1 VDCQDDK
8 QQKQKLQQQQKGNTN
23 KSNNNNKPHNRL
35 LVKGAANMVVDRC
48 THVKYR
54 DGSIGRLTPSLK
66 REIECKITDMATR
79 PLRCIALAIK
89 DELKLPA
96 SLKNFQPKSDEDIR
110 NHPLLK
116 DPNKYEDIESGL
128 TLVGIVGIKD
138 PARPEVADS
147 ILKCTEAGIR
157 VMMITGDARDTAIA
171 IAKDVNI
178 FDSQETDNSKLKAY
192 EGKEFFLKSKEEQI
206 EILKTDNI
214 VFCRAQ
220 PSDKQ
225 KLIKMLQSSDLNE
238 IPAMTGDG
246 VNDAPA
252 LQQAA
257 IGVAMGTGTAVSKE
271 AADMILAD
279 DDFSTIVS
287 AVEEGRT
294 IYANMQAFICFLISC
309 NIGEICAIFIATV
322 LGFPEPLTA
331 MHLLWVNLVTDG
343 PPATALGF
351 NPPLPNIMKQPPRSS
366 KEPIMTKWLLIR
378 YMLTG
383 LYVGIATIGVFA
395 QHYLKQGITLKQLS
409 NWSNCGTTWM
419 PPVAA
424 TVVAAAAGAGG
435 NSLSALP
442 NNACSILFRNNGRIL
457 PQTLSLTTLV
467 VMEML
472 KALSAVSVNDSLL
485 RVQPWQNKYLLVG
498 VSGPFLLHLIVLYSS
513 KLSSVPFLGGLSG
526 FGNAFGMVRYTYYY
540 YCIEIVKLMTCVT

>member
-1 VDCQDDK
+1 MSVLADFS
-8 QQKQKLQQQQKGNTN
+8 GNPN
-23 KSNNNNKPHNRL
+23 KKARNQL
-35 LVKGAANMVVDRC
+35 LVKGAANMVLDRC
-48 THVKYR
+48 THIKYR
-54 DGSIGRLTPSLK
+54 DGSVSKINGSMR
-66 REIECKITDMATR
+66 RELEKKITDMATR
-79 PLRCIALAIK
+79 PLRCLALATK
-89 DELKLPA
+89 DESKLQS
-96 SLKNFQPKSDEDIR
+96 SLKNFKPVDDNDVRE
-110 NHPLLK
+110 HPLLK
-116 DPNKYEDIESGL
+116 DPSKYEDIESGL
-128 TLVGIVGIKD
+128 TLVGLVGIKD

-147 ILKCTEAGIR
+147 IQKCTDAGIR
-157 VMMITGDARDTAIA
+157 VIMITGDARDTAVA
-171 IAKDVNI
+171 IAKEINI
-178 FDSQETDNSKLKAY
+178 FSSDGDNNGMPLKAY
-192 EGKEFFLKSKEEQI
+192 EGQEFFLKPKKEQL
-206 EILKTDNI
+206 EILSKDNI

-225 KLIKMLQSSDLNE
+225 ALIKMLQHDLDE

-309 NIGEICAIFIATV
+309 NIGEICAIFFATI

-351 NPPLPNIMKQPPRSS
+351 NPPSPNSMKAPPRPSN
-366 KEPIMTKWLLIR
+366 EPIMTRWLLVR
-378 YMLTG
+378 YLLTG
-383 LYVGIATIGVFA
+383 LYVGVATIGVFA
-395 QHYLKQGITLKQLS
+395 QHYLRQGISLKQLS
-409 NWSNCGTTWM
+409 RWSNCGKGWM
-419 PPVAA
+419 PPPLALFA
-424 TVVAAAAGAGG
+424 TTK
-435 NSLSALP
+435 NL
-442 NNACSILFRNNGRIL
+442 CSSLFRDAGRRL

-467 VMEML
+467 CMEML

-485 RVQPWQNKYLLVG
+485 KVPPWRNQWLLLG
-498 VSGPFLLHLIVLYSS
+498 VAGPFLLHIALLYSS
-513 KLSSVPFLGGLSG
+513 SLGVPG
-526 FGNAFGMVRYTYYY
+526 FGEAFGMVRLLYGIIGSIFVPVGTIF
-540 YCIEIVKLMTCVT
+540 CCVFRLLN

>member
-1 VDCQDDK
+1 MSVLVDFQNEK
-8 QQKQKLQQQQKGNTN
+8 QQQKG
-23 KSNNNNKPHNRL
+23 SNNKPYNRL

-54 DGSIGRLTPSLK
+54 DGSIGRMTNVLK
-66 REIECKITDMATR
+66 REIESKITDMATR

-89 DELKLPA
+89 DESQLPN
-96 SLKNFQPKSDEDIR
+96 SLKNFQKKDDIR

-116 DPNKYEDIESGL
+116 DPNKYKDIESGL

-147 ILKCTEAGIR
+147 ILKCTQAGIR

-178 FDSQETDNSKLKAY
+178 FNPHETDNTKFKAY
-192 EGKEFFLKSKEEQI
+192 EGKEFFLKTKEEQI
-206 EILKTDNI
+206 SILKTDNI

-225 KLIKMLQSSDLNE
+225 KLIKMLQSEDLNE

-294 IYANMQAFICFLISC
+294 IICKHS
-309 NIGEICAIFIATV
+309 
-322 LGFPEPLTA
+322 
-331 MHLLWVNLVTDG
+331 
-343 PPATALGF
+343 
-351 NPPLPNIMKQPPRSS
+351 
-366 KEPIMTKWLLIR
+366 
-378 YMLTG
+378 
-383 LYVGIATIGVFA
+383 YV
-395 QHYLKQGITLKQLS
+395 S
-409 NWSNCGTTWM
+409 
-419 PPVAA
+419 
-424 TVVAAAAGAGG
+424 
-435 NSLSALP
+435 
-442 NNACSILFRNNGRIL
+442 
-457 PQTLSLTTLV
+457 
-467 VMEML
+467 
-472 KALSAVSVNDSLL
+472 
-485 RVQPWQNKYLLVG
+485 
-498 VSGPFLLHLIVLYSS
+498 
-513 KLSSVPFLGGLSG
+513 
-526 FGNAFGMVRYTYYY
+526 
-540 YCIEIVKLMTCVT
+540 